1 MFTSGMPNA
10 SGLIERKDYRSE
22 EDCPVVTYMKKAGAI
37 PFCITNVSELCMWY
51 ESANRL
57 YGRTRNP
64 YNTVRIVGGSS
75 GIHGEILV
83 PLCNMPMEFYNCI
96 KSVNFEMKIW
106 DVFLILL
113 KT

>member
-22 EDCPVVTYMKKAGAI
+22 EDCPVVTYMRKAGAI

-64 YNTVRIVGGSS
+64 YNTARIVGGSS
-75 GIHGEILV
+75 G
-83 PLCNMPMEFYNCI
+83 
-96 KSVNFEMKIW
+96 MKKFRYPY
-106 DVFLILL
+106 V
-113 KT
+113 K